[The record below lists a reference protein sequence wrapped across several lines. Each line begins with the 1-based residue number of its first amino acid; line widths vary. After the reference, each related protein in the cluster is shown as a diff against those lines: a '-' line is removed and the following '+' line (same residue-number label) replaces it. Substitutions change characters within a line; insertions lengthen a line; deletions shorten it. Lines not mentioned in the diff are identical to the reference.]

1 MDASKLLWSIV
12 AFLSLGTYNST
23 VAQQI
28 NAPQLGVTGQVGQGA
43 VGAPNVV
50 VLQNLPHPTAQAADI
65 LLLRPQT
72 GITETQWNALKEQA
86 ARFPDPNGRSATE
99 AGLSPSPRP

>member
-28 NAPQLGVTGQVGQGA
+28 NAPQLGMTGQVGQGA

-50 VLQNLPHPTAQAADI
+50 E
-65 LLLRPQT
+65 R
-72 GITETQWNALKEQA
+72 
-86 ARFPDPNGRSATE
+86 NGFAVGGGSIA
-99 AGLSPSPRP
+99 